1 MKNNKNNNS
10 VKIYLLIITLISI
23 FLPCKAEKN
32 IKIIFF
38 PPYWNCAFMEMNH
51 SNKGIDV
58 YCVIHHGFFDATQE
72 KYIETGDDT
81 IRCAFNDIE
90 MKYIKTELSQILA
103 RKKKIYKYRYRRPQI
118 VEIDSNCEITL
129 RIKNEKN
136 EKIMNYRDFSLYW
149 NSRDTDGIYYFKYTD
164 DFIKF
169 LQYLAYK
176 VSITVGKEKEYDTYS
191 NIWSEYE
198 GYTEYDIE
206 CFIRTGKWI
215 LKKRKVSE
223 NTNQTTLTK

>member
-1 MKNNKNNNS
+1 
-10 VKIYLLIITLISI
+10 
-23 FLPCKAEKN
+23 
-32 IKIIFF
+32 
-38 PPYWNCAFMEMNH
+38 MEMNH
-51 SNKGIDV
+51 SNKGIDI
-58 YCVIHHGFFDATQE
+58 YCVIPHYIYDATQ
-72 KYIETGDDT
+72 KKNIETGDDT
-81 IRCAFNDIE
+81 IKCAFNDIE

-136 EKIMNYRDFSLYW
+136 ETIMNYNDFSLYW
-149 NSRDTDGIYYFKYTD
+149 RRDTDGIYYFKYTD

-223 NTNQTTLTK
+223 NTNQTTLTE